1 MAIKLS
7 ISKLPDVLA
16 DLNESHFC
24 RRNKFVFDLS
34 DDSKSLICLYDKK
47 IKLDAHNFLALLNE
61 IITSHNCSSFIS
73 INIVLGDVLNSIQ
86 VSFSL

>member
-7 ISKLPDVLA
+7 ISKLPNVLA
-16 DLNESHFC
+16 DLNESHYC
-24 RRNKFVFDLS
+24 KKNKLVFDLT
-34 DDSKSLICLYDKK
+34 DSNNSIICLYDKK
-47 IKLDAHNFLALLNE
+47 FKIDAFNFLALLNE

-73 INIVLGDVLNSIQ
+73 INVFHGEVLNSIQ